1 MLKTVESKLSWK
13 LTDRKLK
20 MTDSNNQPQKSKPC
34 GCGRSPT
41 GQCIGWHILSENVY
55 LIKLEEYETMREDV
69 NGDKV

>member
-1 MLKTVESKLSWK
+1 
-13 LTDRKLK
+13 

-41 GQCIGWHILSENVY
+41 GQCIGWHILSENDY